1 MEKTEN
7 AQVIELFRNTGVNE
21 IVNFV
26 KEDGSSVRLVVTEVS
41 YKHLCMGCYMEG
53 VYGGACPFIGSCAS
67 YERPDRKKVIF
78 KLCDSCIRDA
88 IFEMCTS
95 DEVCDAHDKE
105 CDVYDEEGDVNV
117 GGDIEKLTV
126 ADLKMAKCFLE
137 EDLTDLICKF
147 EEKTGVSVKGLGFNK
162 DMSVIIDLDI

>member
-7 AQVIELFRNTGVNE
+7 VQLCELFRNAGVGE

-26 KEDGSSVRLVVTEVS
+26 KDDGSSVRLVVTEVS

-53 VYGGACPFIGSCAS
+53 VYGDDCPFMGSCTA
-67 YERPDRKKVIF
+67 YERPDRKDVIF
-78 KLCDSCIRDA
+78 SLCDS
-88 IFEMCTS
+88 
-95 DEVCDAHDKE
+95 DKK

-117 GGDIEKLTV
+117 GGDIERLTV

-162 DMSVIIDLDI
+162 DMSVIVDLDI

>member
-7 AQVIELFRNTGVNE
+7 AQLYELFRNAGVGE

-26 KEDGSSVRLVVTEVS
+26 KDDGSSVRLVVTEVCRN
-41 YKHLCMGCYMEG
+41 HLCMGCYMEG

-67 YERPDRKKVIF
+67 YERPDRKDVIF
-78 KLCDSCIRDA
+78 ALCDS
-88 IFEMCTS
+88 
-95 DEVCDAHDKE
+95 DKE

-117 GGDIEKLTV
+117 GGDIERLTV

-162 DMSVIIDLDI
+162 DMSVIVDLDI